1 MAEDEAN
8 EIIANRK
15 FHRRL
20 VIFLETHSLSLIVSR
35 ILDLF
40 LLNLI
45 KFSELVKHSVA
56 EFLFCSLS
64 YEDYKKN
71 ISLLL
76 RYLDVIPEY
85 LNLEY

>member
-8 EIIANRK
+8 KIIANRK

-40 LLNLI
+40 LLNPI

-56 EFLFCSLS
+56 EFFILFSFL
-64 YEDYKKN
+64 
-71 ISLLL
+71 
-76 RYLDVIPEY
+76 
-85 LNLEY
+85 